1 VNRRNDRNR
10 ASDNAQGTGAGT
22 GARGVLVVGGTH
34 PAPVEALL
42 GAEGFDVQWW
52 CGQRHDQFRRPIP
65 RQTALVIVLTDAI
78 NHSMLRSIRLRCRTM
93 CIPLLCSRSRK
104 SELHQQLRAWRAAS

>member
-1 VNRRNDRNR
+1 MRERSASAPDARPSRR
-10 ASDNAQGTGAGT
+10 
-22 GARGVLVVGGTH
+22 ARGGVLVVGGTH

-65 RQTALVIVLTDAI
+65 RETALVIVLTDAI

-93 CIPLLCSRSRK
+93 DIPLVCSRSRK
-104 SELHQQLRAWRAAS
+104 SELHQHLQAWRATG